1 MENIGL
7 IIGFILTLM
16 VFSYVL
22 GDNLLYRLAVY
33 VFVGLVAGYT
43 SVLTVESV
51 LIPWFSSTLNSTD
64 PAFVV
69 IGFIPLA
76 LGLLLLV
83 KSTSRLGRLGNLA
96 IGLLIGIG
104 ASVAVVGALTG
115 TLIPLALD
123 TATIKTDDAVN
134 SLLLFVGVVSS
145 LIYFQY
151 IARRDASGAPKRVLP
166 VQIFSV
172 IGEGVIVVT
181 LGVIYAAAIITSLT
195 IFSER
200 MGFLLGGL

>member
-33 VFVGLVAGYT
+33 VFVGLVAGYM

-51 LIPWFSSTLNSTD
+51 LIPWFSSTLNSND
-64 PAFVV
+64 PALVV
-69 IGFIPLA
+69 IGLIPLGV
-76 LGLLLLV
+76 GLLLLV
-83 KSTSRLGRLGNLA
+83 KSSSRLGRLGNLA
-96 IGLLIGIG
+96 IGLVIGIG

-115 TLIPLALD
+115 TLIPLTLD
-123 TATIKTDDAVN
+123 TATIRHDEAVN
-134 SLLLFVGVVSS
+134 SLLLFIGVVAS

-151 IARRDASGAPKRVLP
+151 IARRDASGAPRRVLP
-166 VQIFSV
+166 VRIFSA
-172 IGEGVIVVT
+172 IGEGVIVIT

>member
-1 MENIGL
+1 MENISL
-7 IIGFILTLM
+7 IIGFVLTLM
-16 VFSYVL
+16 VFSYLL

-43 SVLTVESV
+43 TVLTVESV
-51 LIPWFSSTLNSTD
+51 LIPWFSSTLNSSD
-64 PAFVV
+64 PV
-69 IGFIPLA
+69 IIGLGIIPLLVGVA
-76 LGLLLLV
+76 LLM
-83 KSTSRLGRLGNLA
+83 KSSSRLGRLGNLG

-104 ASVAVVGALTG
+104 AAVAIVGALTG
-115 TLIPLALD
+115 TLIPLALE
-123 TATIKTDDAVN
+123 TSTIQADNPANTIFI
-134 SLLLFVGVVSS
+134 FVGVVAS

-151 IARRDASGAPKRVLP
+151 IARRDASGQAKRVLP
-166 VQIFSV
+166 VQLFSV
-172 IGEGVIVVT
+172 IGEGVIVIT

>member
-7 IIGFILTLM
+7 VIGFVLTLM
-16 VFSYVL
+16 VFSYLL

-33 VFVGLVAGYT
+33 VFVGLVAGYM
-43 SVLTVESV
+43 SVITAESV
-51 LIPWFSSTLNSTD
+51 LIPWFSATINSSD

-69 IGFIPLA
+69 IGFLPLVV
-76 LGLLLLV
+76 GLLLLM
-83 KSTSRLGRLGNLA
+83 KSSSRLGRLGNLG

-104 ASVAVVGALTG
+104 ASVAIVGALTG
-115 TLIPLALD
+115 TLIPLALE
-123 TATIKTDDAVN
+123 TSTIRPDEAAN
-134 SLLLFVGVVSS
+134 SLFIFIGVVSS

-151 IARRDASGAPKRVLP
+151 IARRDASGQAKRVLP
-166 VQIFSV
+166 VQIISV
-172 IGEGVIVVT
+172 IGEGVIVIT

>member
-7 IIGFILTLM
+7 IIGFLLTLM

-43 SVLTVESV
+43 TVITVESV
-51 LIPWFSSTLNSTD
+51 LIPWFSSTLNSAD
-64 PAFVV
+64 PAL
-69 IGFIPLA
+69 IG
-76 LGLLLLV
+76 LGLLPLIIGFLLLL
-83 KSTSRLGRLGNLA
+83 KSSTRLGRLGNLG

-104 ASVAVVGALTG
+104 SAVAIVGALTG
-115 TLIPLALD
+115 TLIPLAIDTSTIRLD
-123 TATIKTDDAVN
+123 EAAN
-134 SLLLFVGVVSS
+134 SLFIFIGVVAS

-151 IARRDASGAPKRVLP
+151 IARRDPSGQVKRVLP
-166 VQIFSV
+166 VQLLSV
-172 IGEGVIVVT
+172 IGEGVIVIT
-181 LGVIYAAAIITSLT
+181 LGAIYAAAIITSLT